1 MLVSCFT
8 SLHTGFRAQAR
19 EADEVGVAKVL
30 GKMQPLR
37 MVLKFQPLK
46 PEMKGKGIREMGEMR
61 ELAWAA
67 YATGNRSLCAIK

>member
-1 MLVSCFT
+1 M
-8 SLHTGFRAQAR
+8 
-19 EADEVGVAKVL
+19 GVAKVL

-46 PEMKGKGIREMGEMR
+46 PEMKGKGIREIGEMR

-67 YATGNRSLCAIK
+67 YATGNRNLRAIQMIGTDGQGCVKSNQA